1 MATFKIALSSTIED
15 AVKRAQGRVSD
26 LSPVLR
32 PLGILMYQAVAYNVR
47 NWSGRD
53 LAASTRTRD
62 KYKDKKSYS
71 GRKARPADAARRPLI
86 LAGGLVNSNRF
97 DFGKDWVSAIND
109 APHAHFF
116 VTGTVTRPQNK
127 QFDFMF
133 ISTTLVD
140 RINDDVEDYIVGELG
155 DA

>member
-1 MATFKIALSSTIED
+1 MAKVTIALNSAIEE
-15 AVKRAQGRVSD
+15 AVKRAAGRVTD

-32 PLGILMYQAVAYNVR
+32 PAGILMYQAVAYNIR

-53 LAASTRTRD
+53 LAESTRKRD

-86 LAGGLVNSNRF
+86 MSGGLVNSNRF

-116 VTGTVTRPQNK
+116 VTGTVTRPQNT
-127 QFDFMF
+127 QFDFLF
-133 ISTTLVD
+133 LSETLQD
-140 RINDDVEDYIVGELG
+140 RIRDDIADYIVGEL
-155 DA
+155 AAA